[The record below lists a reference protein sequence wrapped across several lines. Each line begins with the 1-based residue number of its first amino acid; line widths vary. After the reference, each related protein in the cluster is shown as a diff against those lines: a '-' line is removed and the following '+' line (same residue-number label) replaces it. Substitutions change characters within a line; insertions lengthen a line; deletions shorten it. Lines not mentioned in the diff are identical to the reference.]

1 MAGFP
6 ETILVATDGSK
17 DSELSVRRAV
27 DLAGGTGAS
36 LHLAYVM
43 ILSHWMVPDTLSD
56 AQYER
61 LKGDAQRLL
70 DQQLEKAEAA
80 GADPDAMQKHL
91 RIGRRADEEIIKLAE
106 EIEAD
111 MVVVG
116 SRGAG
121 TISRAFMGSDAESIV
136 RHADRP
142 VLVVRNQEDG
152 R

>member
-6 ETILVATDGSK
+6 ETILVATDGSE
-17 DSELSVRRAV
+17 DSELSIHRAV
-27 DLAGGTGAS
+27 DLAGETGAA

-43 ILSHWMVPDTLSD
+43 LISHWIVPDTLSD
-56 AQYER
+56 AQYNR
-61 LKGDAQRLL
+61 LKDDAQRLL
-70 DQQLEKAEAA
+70 DQQVEKAKSA
-80 GADPDAMQKHL
+80 GADTVQSHL

-111 MVVVG
+111 MIVVG

-142 VLVVRNQEDG
+142 VLVVRSRRND